1 MEEFGP
7 EWRAAPKGVPEG
19 GQAEFTN
26 ALNMFG
32 RGASARGPARL
43 NPGEL
48 SKGRGKVASVS
59 YRLSSRRSSEITLRV
74 IIE

>member
-32 RGASARGPARL
+32 RRSFCEGPCSFKPR
-43 NPGEL
+43 
-48 SKGRGKVASVS
+48 
-59 YRLSSRRSSEITLRV
+59 
-74 IIE
+74 